1 MRPTK
6 LIVSAFGPYA
16 ERTEINLNQLGTHGL
31 YLISG
36 DTGAGKTTIFDAI
49 TYALFGTASGDFR
62 VAKMFRC
69 MNADPETPTFVE
81 LTFEYDGKEYK
92 IVRNPEYE
100 RRSKRGEGMSKEQ
113 AAVTFYYPDSAGRV
127 SATSRTV
134 SKEKSVAEA
143 VQDVV
148 NIDREQFTQIAMIAQ
163 GDFMDVLLASTDE
176 RKKIFR
182 RIFKTE
188 KYDVLQENIKRA
200 AEDAKRNCGETEKI
214 ANREISEI
222 LCAEESE
229 FAEDVQKCKN
239 LSAANSISDWTEVC
253 SLISSIISADSD
265 LEKSLKDAVKGLKD
279 KISAADVQIGKAEQI
294 ETARQALAK
303 AKENLDNAKNKLVGI
318 EAAKK
323 AEEANQPVRDSLQ
336 EQITIISGSLDQ
348 YAKLDSKRSEKTSTA
363 KNLDDAQKALVSG
376 RKLEEQLRTDIA
388 KLETEQNDLS
398 NAGVN
403 KTDLDNQKDKLSQRQ
418 KELRKVA
425 EVVAKLDEYVDN
437 LQKAQA
443 TFIAANQAYENAD
456 RIYKAKETAFLNE
469 QAGILAETLVEGDDC
484 PVCGSKHH
492 PHKACK
498 SIEAP
503 TQAELE
509 ELKQE
514 VSDKQTE
521 RNDKSNLATSANT
534 VFNEQR
540 KALIK
545 SVVEM
550 FKDCSEADA
559 EKFADDREPLKEKI
573 RVEFMDIKTQIV
585 ELDNALAKEIQR
597 VNRKAEVDKL
607 LPQQR
612 NKLADCQ
619 QKNTECSNAISSG
632 ETALEHLSQE
642 IEALAKSLN
651 FASRADAESK
661 ITELQESLKK
671 VNIALQTA
679 VQNYTNCIG
688 DIKGLELSIEN
699 LNKQLDGA
707 SEYDLPALK
716 LNRATLSNLMDSQ
729 NGLREVA
736 SNRIGLNKNRLQEIQ
751 KLSQDLQA
759 MSAKRIWLENLSDTV
774 NGDLSGVKKVKLE
787 TYVQAAYF
795 DRIVH
800 RANIR
805 FRMLSNGQ
813 YELVR
818 REEPVDKKSQSGLD
832 LNVIDH
838 ASGKQREVKTLSGGE
853 SFLASL
859 SLALGLADEV
869 QSSAAGVH
877 LDTMFVDEG
886 FGSLDDESLKSAINV
901 LQNLAGDHRL
911 VGIISHVNELE
922 GKLDKIVRVTKDENK
937 VSHVRIEA

>member
-16 ERTEINLNQLGTHGL
+16 ERTEIDLNRLGTHGL

-62 VAKMFRC
+62 NAKLFRC

-81 LTFEYDGKEYK
+81 LTFEYAGKEYK

-113 AAVTFYYPDSAGRV
+113 ASVTFYYPDSTGRV
-127 SATSRTV
+127 GATSRTV
-134 SKEKSVAEA
+134 SKEKSVADA

-182 RIFKTE
+182 KIFKTE
-188 KYDVLQENIKRA
+188 KFDVLQDAIKRA
-200 AEDAKRNCGETEKI
+200 AEEAKRNCGETEKI
-214 ANREISEI
+214 ANREVSGIQ
-222 LCAEESE
+222 CAEGSE
-229 FAEDVQKCKN
+229 FAEEVQKSKS

-253 SLISSIISADSD
+253 SLINSIISADTNV
-265 LEKSLKDAVKGLKD
+265 EKSLKDAVKELKD
-279 KISAADVQIGKAEQI
+279 KISAVDVQIGKAEQI
-294 ETARQALAK
+294 ETARTGLTK
-303 AKENLDNAKNKLVGI
+303 AKDALDKAKSKLVGV

-323 AEEANQPVRDSLQ
+323 AEEDNQPARDSLQ

-348 YAKLDSKRSEKTSTA
+348 YAKLDSKRSEKTEVA
-363 KNLDDAQKALVSG
+363 RKLEAAQKALITG
-376 RKLEEQLRTDIA
+376 KQLEEQLRTGITN
-388 KLETEQNDLS
+388 LEAEQNDLS

-403 KTDLDNQKDKLSQRQ
+403 KTDLDNQKEKLSQRQ
-418 KELRKVA
+418 KDLLGTA
-425 EVVAKLDEYVDN
+425 DIVAKLDEYADN
-437 LQKAQA
+437 LQNAQA

-456 RIYKAKETAFLNE
+456 RIFKAKETAFLNE
-469 QAGILAETLVEGDDC
+469 QAGILAETLVEGDEC

-509 ELKQE
+509 DLKRE

-521 RNDKSNLATSANT
+521 RNDKSNLAASAKT
-534 VFNEQR
+534 AFVEQ
-540 KALIK
+540 KKVLIK
-545 SVVEM
+545 SVVEL

-573 RVEFMDIKTQIV
+573 RTEFKDIKSQIV
-585 ELDNALAKEIQR
+585 ELNNALAKEIQR
-597 VNRKAEVDKL
+597 VNRKAEVDNL

-612 NKLADCQ
+612 NKLTECQ
-619 QKNTECSNAISSG
+619 KQNTENSNAISSG
-632 ETALEHLSQE
+632 ETAVDHLNQE
-642 IEALAKSLN
+642 IEELAKSLS
-651 FASRADAESK
+651 FASRAAAEAK
-661 ITELQESLKK
+661 ISELQETLRKAK
-671 VNIALQTA
+671 IALQTA
-679 VQNYTNCIG
+679 VQNYTDCTSE
-688 DIKGLELSIEN
+688 IKGLEISIEN
-699 LNKQLDGA
+699 FNKQLDGA
-707 SEYDLPALK
+707 SEYDLPALR
-716 LNRATLSNLMDSQ
+716 LNRTNLSNSVDSQ
-729 NGLREVA
+729 NALREAA
-736 SNRIGLNKNRLQEIQ
+736 SARIGLNKNHLQEIQ
-751 KLSQDLQA
+751 NLSQDLQT

-818 REEPVDKKSQSGLD
+818 REEASDKKTQSGLD

-886 FGSLDDESLKSAINV
+886 FGSLDDESLKSAISV

-922 GKLDKIVRVTKDENK
+922 GKIDKIVRVTKDENK
-937 VSHVRIEA
+937 VSHVSIEC